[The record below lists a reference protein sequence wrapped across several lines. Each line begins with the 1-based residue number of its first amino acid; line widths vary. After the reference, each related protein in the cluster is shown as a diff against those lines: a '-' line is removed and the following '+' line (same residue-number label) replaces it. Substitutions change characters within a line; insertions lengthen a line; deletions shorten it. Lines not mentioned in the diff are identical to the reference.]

1 MPWVIKSII
10 SSLSGF
16 RRLFS
21 RLGLDLL
28 TSQSGTRLIRDKFFV
43 QETSSPPT
51 VIKGKCSLE
60 KEPALQ
66 ILLHSPSRG
75 WLTAQLAF
83 FADEQLFPVYKCC
96 DLWGWAVCAGLS
108 RQRGVGVQ
116 DGPGLQG
123 VKAVL
128 CFAVS
133 WFLCT
138 MFSKWIFLSV
148 RSNPLLGSLCIC
160 KNHPGIS
167 KCLLPSCCVLTKIW
181 SIEICHVGK
190 LGCTVS
196 SSA

>member
-83 FADEQLFPVYKCC
+83 FADEQLFSSLQV
-96 DLWGWAVCAGLS
+96 LWPLGLSCLCRTVQAERGGCAGWTRAAGS
-108 RQRGVGVQ
+108 RGGS
-116 DGPGLQG
+116 
-123 VKAVL
+123 VL
-128 CFAVS
+128 CSVLIFVHYVQQMNIPQCQIQPIAGFTLYLQEPS
-133 WFLCT
+133 WDF
-138 MFSKWIFLSV
+138 
-148 RSNPLLGSLCIC
+148 
-160 KNHPGIS
+160 
-167 KCLLPSCCVLTKIW
+167 
-181 SIEICHVGK
+181 
-190 LGCTVS
+190 
-196 SSA
+196 